1 MTAKRRVFVV
11 GVGMTKFMRPGPVK
25 NYDYPEMIQEAVEKC
40 LKDAELKY
48 DCVEQANVGY
58 VFGDSACGQ
67 KGLYQVGMTGIPI
80 TNVNNNCATGSTA
93 LFLSKQLVE
102 AGAYE
107 CSLAVGFEKMERGAL
122 MSKFGDRVEPM
133 QRHVDLLFELAG
145 IQPAPVTAQFFAAA
159 GEEHM
164 RRYGTRE
171 EHFAKIAVKNHKH
184 SINNPYSQTHDEYT
198 LQQVLE
204 APRVFKMLTKH
215 QCCPTSNGAGAA
227 LVVSE
232 EFLERHPH
240 LKARAIEIL
249 AMEMTTDLSS
259 TFDQRDPIKL
269 IGFDMVREAA
279 NKAYQRA
286 GVQPEQIDVIELHD
300 CFSVNE
306 LITYEALGLCPLG
319 KGAQLVETN
328 DNTYGGK
335 YVINPSGGLLS
346 KGHPLGATGL
356 AQCCELSWQLRNE
369 AEKRQVPDA
378 KLALQHNIGLGGA
391 AMVAIYKR
399 YDPNDKS
406 ALRAKL

>member
-1 MTAKRRVFVV
+1 MAKRRVFVV
-11 GVGMTKFMRPGPVK
+11 GVGMTKFMKPGPVK

-40 LKDAELKY
+40 LADAGLKY

-58 VFGDSACGQ
+58 VYGDSACGQ

-80 TNVNNNCATGSTA
+80 TNVTNNCATGSTA

-102 AGAYE
+102 AGAYD

-133 QRHVDLLFELAG
+133 QRFVDILYEIAG
-145 IQPAPVTAQFFAAA
+145 IQAAPVTAQFFAAA

-164 RRYGTRE
+164 KRYGTRE
-171 EHFAKIAVKNHKH
+171 EHFAKISVKNHKH
-184 SINNPYSQTHDEYT
+184 SINNPYSQTHEECT
-198 LQQVLE
+198 LEQVLE
-204 APRVFKMLTKH
+204 SPRVFKMLTKQ

-227 LVVSE
+227 LIVSE
-232 EFLERHPH
+232 QFLEQHPH
-240 LKARAIEIL
+240 LKEKAVEIL
-249 AMEMTTDLSS
+249 AMEMTTDKSS
-259 TFDQRDPIKL
+259 TFDEKDPIKL
-269 IGFDMVREAA
+269 IGFDMVQEAA
-279 NKAYQRA
+279 QRAYKRA
-286 GVQPEQIDVIELHD
+286 GVAPEQIDVIELHD

-319 KGAQLVETN
+319 KGKELVDAN

-356 AQCCELSWQLRNE
+356 AQCCELNWQLRNE
-369 AEKRQVPDA
+369 ADKRQVRGA
-378 KLALQHNIGLGGA
+378 KLALQHNIGLGGT
-391 AMVAIYKR
+391 AMVAIYKK
-399 YDPNDKS
+399 YQPQDE
-406 ALRAKL
+406 LRAKL